1 MTITLWERC
10 AHNGLHF
17 CDLTW
22 SGSLIL
28 LGFLACGYGLGR
40 SWLK

>member
-10 AHNGLHF
+10 VHAGVHL

-22 SGSLIL
+22 SGAAVL
-28 LGFLACGYGLGR
+28 LAFFGCGYWLGR
-40 SWLK
+40 SKR